1 MSTSGEEGATTFL
14 ARIAHAPA
22 VSLISIV
29 RERSATVSRAD
40 LLRRFAYRTTAA
52 AATIHASTLAQRWA
66 ARACG
71 SASTSRLEHVEWAS
85 GIAAGASTVAFGSL
99 AIHRAGSRPILAI
112 GFLMVPAVYM
122 TLATRERLV
131 LLRASQPA
139 LYEAVGSVAVGA
151 APLLFVP
158 ASLRALLVAPLVVP
172 PLCARWLADAVE
184 CRAEADAPAVT
195 DMAAATALWGWRA
208 LAALASAE
216 PPGAHEVGPAAP
228 SAAVTPRALDLG
240 TSHLDASLLGPSQLG
255 TSASHALSSAPPAR
269 ASALPA
275 PPAPPVLSQ
284 AEASRCE
291 LPRCEVL
298 SYAEATSAE
307 AAGFTAHTLAE
318 AIPTHSAPTSAAG
331 SSQYEH
337 LHAPGSSQH
346 DHSLPGALAAVATTE
361 DFEAARKAAKKAAKR
376 AARETARQT
385 VRAAQ
390 ATQVVVRAAA
400 AASGG
405 RSPHALF
412 RAVRGPPPAEHL
424 HAAGSSQH
432 EHLDAAGSS
441 QHEHLHAAGSS
452 QHEHLD
458 AAGSSQHE
466 HLHAGIHGPSP
477 PAVLRTA
484 SSLAV
489 FEIRQLRQPS
499 TSTAEMI
506 AERIS
511 KDGQLAAEAMD
522 LADLADLASPRAD
535 VVTAVDASSWARPS
549 SCTAWLPAA
558 ASSAA
563 SSALDVAAQ
572 VGGWLAGWLTLPL
585 TLPLAVLYSDALHAQ
600 VHRGARGAA
609 QGLASFSV
617 ATGWLSDAQCV
628 IGSEGL

>member
-208 LAALASAE
+208 LGALASAE
-216 PPGAHEVGPAAP
+216 PPGAHEVGPDAP

-275 PPAPPVLSQ
+275 PPAPPVLSY

-291 LPRCEVL
+291 VPRCEVL
-298 SYAEATSAE
+298 SYAEAASAE

-318 AIPTHSAPTSAAG
+318 AIPTHSAPSSAAG

-337 LHAPGSSQH
+337 LHAPGSSQYE
-346 DHSLPGALAAVATTE
+346 HSLPGALAAVATTE

-424 HAAGSSQH
+424 H
-432 EHLDAAGSS
+432 
-441 QHEHLHAAGSS
+441 
-452 QHEHLD
+452 

>member
-275 PPAPPVLSQ
+275 PPAPPVLSY

-291 LPRCEVL
+291 VPRCEVL
-298 SYAEATSAE
+298 SYAEAASAE

-318 AIPTHSAPTSAAG
+318 AIPTHSAPSSAAG

-337 LHAPGSSQH
+337 LHAPGSSQYE
-346 DHSLPGALAAVATTE
+346 HSLPGALAAVATTE

-432 EHLDAAGSS
+432 EHL
-441 QHEHLHAAGSS
+441 
-452 QHEHLD
+452 
-458 AAGSSQHE
+458 
-466 HLHAGIHGPSP
+466 HAGIHGPSP

-484 SSLAV
+484 SSLAG

>member
-318 AIPTHSAPTSAAG
+318 AIPTHSAPSSAAG

-337 LHAPGSSQH
+337 LHAPGSSQYE
-346 DHSLPGALAAVATTE
+346 HSLPGALAAVATTE

-432 EHLDAAGSS
+432 EHL
-441 QHEHLHAAGSS
+441 
-452 QHEHLD
+452 
-458 AAGSSQHE
+458 
-466 HLHAGIHGPSP
+466 HAGIHGPSP

-484 SSLAV
+484 SSLAG

-511 KDGQLAAEAMD
+511 KDGQLAAVAMD